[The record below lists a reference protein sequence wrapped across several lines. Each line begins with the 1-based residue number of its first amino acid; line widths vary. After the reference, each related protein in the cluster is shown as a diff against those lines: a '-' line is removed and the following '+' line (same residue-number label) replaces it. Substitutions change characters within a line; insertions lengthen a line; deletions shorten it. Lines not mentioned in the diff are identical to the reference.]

1 MTIARMDHFTIL
13 TTDAE
18 RTVAFYRDVLG
29 FEPGA
34 RPAFPFPG
42 AWLYNDG
49 KAVLHVIEK
58 DAIPDG
64 NGVLDHM
71 AFWGTNLASYVAK
84 LQSLG
89 MRYDLRRLPD
99 GGHLGG
105 LWQLFFFDPSG
116 ARVEVDFAASERAE
130 Y

>member
-1 MTIARMDHFTIL
+1 MPIARMDHFTIL
-13 TTDAE
+13 TTDTE
-18 RTVAFYRDVLG
+18 KTVAFYRDMLG

-42 AWLYNDG
+42 AWLYLEG
-49 KAVLHVIEK
+49 RPVLHVIERP
-58 DAIPDG
+58 AIPAG
-64 NGVLDHM
+64 GGVLDHM
-71 AFWGTNLASYVAK
+71 AFWGTDLAGAVAR

-89 MRYDLRRLPD
+89 MTYDLRRLPE

-116 ARVEVDFAASERAE
+116 ARVEIDFAATESAGG
-130 Y
+130 